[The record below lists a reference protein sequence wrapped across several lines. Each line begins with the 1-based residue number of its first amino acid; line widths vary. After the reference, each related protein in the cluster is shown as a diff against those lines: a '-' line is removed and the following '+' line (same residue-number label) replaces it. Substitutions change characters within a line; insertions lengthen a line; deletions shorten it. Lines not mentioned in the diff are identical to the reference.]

1 MRFCSVGDYEKTW
14 WVFSI
19 ECFELHNEYWKFKIM
34 FTENSQKFMT
44 VGLSDLAEMILKLRK
59 LSENCS
65 LTQNEI

>member
-1 MRFCSVGDYEKTW
+1 
-14 WVFSI
+14 
-19 ECFELHNEYWKFKIM
+19 M